1 MHCIGWLPL
10 GMDDQAVAR
19 QAALHDV
26 EVTPLSKFSNAS
38 MARPGLLLG
47 YAGVNEAQIWAGAH
61 RLASA
66 IRETGTTT

>member
-1 MHCIGWLPL
+1 MP
-10 GMDDQAVAR
+10 
-19 QAALHDV
+19 
-26 EVTPLSKFSNAS
+26 
-38 MARPGLLLG
+38 RPGLLLG